1 MMASI
6 LLFLLLTFWHFKFYS
21 FFLFSPLEPT
31 LPKRNQ
37 TNNHRSSIN
46 AQKHSDEYTRPNLF
60 THLYY
65 LQVEPRQAAYN
76 VYSNMN
82 SYFKGR
88 EGGAASSFST
98 VNFYNKQAKNKR
110 DALVERYNA
119 EAALEA
125 HSPQQ

>member
-1 MMASI
+1 MGSRENRTEQHHFELTVVQDGK
-6 LLFLLLTFWHFKFYS
+6 LLPPERLA
-21 FFLFSPLEPT
+21 E
-31 LPKRNQ
+31 
-37 TNNHRSSIN
+37 SSIN

-82 SYFKGR
+82 SSFKGR

-125 HSPQQ
+125 HSLEQ